1 MISGWKKGN
10 RKSSSLILTRGQ
22 GHAINQEIFYA
33 ISFSQSNCN
42 YSKPE
47 RAGDSVSLWSHWPIH
62 ERSLTLIEE
71 FLLDEIKITSY
82 TMKSQYLHGAMWN
95 RMRISHF
102 YCVFEFYHFWLRTKD
117 FQFKP
122 VYVWGMGIEKLD

>member
-47 RAGDSVSLWSHWPIH
+47 RAGDSVSLWSHLPIH

-71 FLLDEIKITSY
+71 FMLDEIKITSY
-82 TMKSQYLHGAMWN
+82 NMKSQYLHGAMWKCG
-95 RMRISHF
+95 SHIF
-102 YCVFEFYHFWLRTKD
+102 IVYLNFITSD
-117 FQFKP
+117 FALKTFNSSRFMYGAWELKS
-122 VYVWGMGIEKLD
+122 